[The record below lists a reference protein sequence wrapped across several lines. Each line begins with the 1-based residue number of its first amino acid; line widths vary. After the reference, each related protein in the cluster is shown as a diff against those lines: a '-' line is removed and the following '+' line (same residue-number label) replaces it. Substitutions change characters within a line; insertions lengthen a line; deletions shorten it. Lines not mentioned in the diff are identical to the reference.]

1 MFLNGLAKAKLH
13 LHPRMTRSDFNRC
26 ITLSV
31 NAAYFCRK
39 IKNKMFRKRK
49 SPIRSLKIV
58 GFIAL
63 LLIAEGCKTSKAAR
77 PEEFYNPDI
86 TEVEPSV
93 INLPLKFYKTEL
105 LKAINDKIGDMLYED
120 TNLKDDGM
128 AMRAKKRENITIDIN
143 DKEISYR
150 VPVDIWIKKDVMVSM
165 VEAEGALALEFT
177 TKYNIKPDWS
187 LETQTE
193 LKNHKW
199 LKEPVVKLG
208 FADLPITSIANM
220 VLKQSRT
227 SFAKSI
233 DAEVK
238 NLFDLRKEME
248 TAWKEMQ
255 DPFLLSD
262 EYKTWLLM
270 NPQSVG
276 MTPLKSNGNTVESTV
291 VIVTKPAVYLGEKPT
306 APTASKLPAFSYATA
321 GADNF
326 ALFLDTDVSFKEAE
340 RLSKQNMIGE
350 VFSYKNKQVRVED
363 IELYGQ
369 GNKMVVR
376 TNLKGSYSGDVYLIA
391 KPEYNA
397 EANQIQLKEVD
408 FDFSSQKVLM
418 KSASWL
424 FKGPMKKQL
433 QENLDFYLNYN
444 LEDAKKAIQENI
456 NDYQL
461 APGINL
467 HGLLDD
473 LSISHVYVAS
483 NAIRVR
489 IGLRGKLN
497 LEVKGLGI

>member
-1 MFLNGLAKAKLH
+1 
-13 LHPRMTRSDFNRC
+13 
-26 ITLSV
+26 
-31 NAAYFCRK
+31 
-39 IKNKMFRKRK
+39 MFRNRK

-58 GFIAL
+58 VFIAF
-63 LLIAEGCKTSKAAR
+63 LLIAEGCKTSKVAR
-77 PEEFYNPDI
+77 PEEFYNPVT

-93 INLPLKFYKTEL
+93 INIPLKFYKTEL

-128 AMRAKKRENITIDIN
+128 AIRAKKRENITIDIN
-143 DKEISYR
+143 ENEISYR
-150 VPVDIWIKKDVMVSM
+150 VPVDLWIKKDVMISV
-165 VEAEGALALEFT
+165 VEAEGALALEFS
-177 TKYNIKPDWS
+177 TKFTIKPDWS

-208 FADLPITSIANM
+208 FADLPITSIANI
-220 VLKQSRT
+220 VLKQGRT
-227 SFAKSI
+227 TFAKSI
-233 DAEVK
+233 DTEVK
-238 NLFDLRKEME
+238 HLFDLKKQME
-248 TAWKEMQ
+248 AAWKEMQ
-255 DPFLLSD
+255 APFLLSD
-262 EYKTWLLM
+262 EYKTWLLI

-276 MTPLKSNGNTVESTV
+276 MTPMRSNGSTVESTV
-291 VIVTKPAVYLGEKPT
+291 VIVTKPAVYLGEKPAT
-306 APTASKLPAFSYATA
+306 PTASKLPAFSYATA

-340 RLSKQNMIGE
+340 RLSKQNMVGE
-350 VFSYKNKQVRVED
+350 VFSHKNKQVKVED
-363 IELYGQ
+363 VGLYGQ
-369 GNKMVVR
+369 GNKLVVR
-376 TNLKGSYSGDVYLIA
+376 TNLKGSYNGDVYLIA

-397 EANQIQLKEVD
+397 EANQIQLKDVD

-424 FKGPMKKQL
+424 FKGPMKKQI
-433 QENLDFYLNYN
+433 QDNLDFYLAHN
-444 LEDAKKAIQENI
+444 LDDAKKAIQENL

-483 NAIRVR
+483 NGIRVR
-489 IGLRGKLN
+489 IGLKGKLN
-497 LEVKGLGI
+497 LDVKGLGL